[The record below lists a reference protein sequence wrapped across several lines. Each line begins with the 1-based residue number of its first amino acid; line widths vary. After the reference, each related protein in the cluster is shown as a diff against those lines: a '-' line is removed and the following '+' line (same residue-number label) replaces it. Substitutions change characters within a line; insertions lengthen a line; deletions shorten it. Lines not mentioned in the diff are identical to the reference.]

1 MGFQTGV
8 GIVIFGMRIAHVLV
22 GKASLECVP
31 GGIVKRILI
40 SSAVMLALCLASGRA
55 AKADSFTAGDVF
67 LTGNVTGTTATLTI
81 KCLDSGCNGWYL
93 GDVTLKG
100 FTFTSLTGTGAG
112 TPTGYTAQ
120 LGGQNNSAVGTGGGC
135 NGTQPTGAVCWDAQS
150 VPLSF
155 QLVTGT
161 TYTFTA
167 NITGG
172 SFTPGSLH
180 VQATAYDNSAGSQQ
194 NGGKVFAISDNL
206 LVVQTPEPS
215 SLGLLATGLIGLAF
229 LSLRRLRF
237 NS

>member
-1 MGFQTGV
+1 M
-8 GIVIFGMRIAHVLV
+8 
-22 GKASLECVP
+22 
-31 GGIVKRILI
+31 KRILI
-40 SSAVMLALCLASGRA
+40 SGVVMLAFCLASGRA

-81 KCLDSGCNGWYL
+81 KCLDSQCNGWYL

-100 FTFTSLTGTGAG
+100 FTLSSLTGTGSG
-112 TPTGYTAQ
+112 TPSGYTV
-120 LGGQNNSAVGTGGGC
+120 LNGGQDNSAVGSGGGC
-135 NGTQPTGAVCWDAQS
+135 NSTQAGQATCWDVQNT
-150 VPLSF
+150 PLSF
-155 QLVTGT
+155 QLATGQ

-180 VQATAYDNSAGSQQ
+180 VQATAYDNTGGSQQ
-194 NGGKVFAISDNL
+194 GGGKVFAISDNL

-215 SLGLLATGLIGLAF
+215 SLGLLAMGLIGLAF
-229 LSLRRLRF
+229 VSVRRLRF

>member
-1 MGFQTGV
+1 M
-8 GIVIFGMRIAHVLV
+8 
-22 GKASLECVP
+22 
-31 GGIVKRILI
+31 KRILI
-40 SSAVMLALCLASGRA
+40 SGVVMLVFCLASGRS

-81 KCLDSGCNGWYL
+81 KCLDNGCSGWYL

-100 FTFTSLTGTGAG
+100 FTFAGSPTLGTAPVGF
-112 TPTGYTAQ
+112 TVFN
-120 LGGQNNSAVGTGGGC
+120 GGQNNTAVGSGGGC
-135 NGTQPTGAVCWDAQS
+135 NSTQLGQATCWDVQN

-155 QLVTGT
+155 QLVTGM

-206 LVVQTPEPS
+206 LTVQTPEPG
-215 SLGLLATGLIGLAF
+215 SLELLAVGLIGLAF
-229 LSLRRLRF
+229 VSHRRLRF
-237 NS
+237 NN

>member
-1 MGFQTGV
+1 M
-8 GIVIFGMRIAHVLV
+8 
-22 GKASLECVP
+22 
-31 GGIVKRILI
+31 KRILM
-40 SSAVMLALCLASGRA
+40 SGVVMLLFCLASGRC

-67 LTGNVTGTTATLTI
+67 LTGNVTGNTATLTI
-81 KCLDSGCNGWYL
+81 ECLDSGCNGWYL

-112 TPTGYTAQ
+112 TPSGFVAQ
-120 LGGQNNSAVGTGGGC
+120 IGGQNNSAVGSGGGC
-135 NGTQPTGAVCWDAQS
+135 NGSDLSGAVCWDAPG

-161 TYTFTA
+161 TYAFTA

-180 VQATAYDNSAGSQQ
+180 VQATAYSNAAGSQQ

-206 LVVQTPEPS
+206 LVVQTPEPG
-215 SLGLLATGLIGLAF
+215 SLELLAVGMIALAF
-229 LSLRRLRF
+229 VSLRRLRF
-237 NS
+237 NN